1 MKKFLASLVAAIAFA
16 GCANVAVVP
25 FTSVAQDFQDA
36 ADNFTA
42 AGMPTEAQ
50 CMKDALA
57 KLQSSSGQNFKVSG
71 VVSGGSVAYIG
82 ANQVNDFLA
91 QGPNALSQSC
101 LAVVG
106 KVQLAGM
113 NKVLKLGGAGFGF

>member
-1 MKKFLASLVAAIAFA
+1 MKRVLALLGALMVA
-16 GCANVAVVP
+16 GCANVNVVP

-36 ADNFTA
+36 SDNFTA
-42 AGMPTEAQ
+42 AGMAVEAQ

-57 KLQSSSGQNFKVSG
+57 KLSSSSGQNFKVSG
-71 VVSGGSVAYIG
+71 LISGGSVAYIG

-113 NKVLKLGGAGFGF
+113 NKLLKLGGAGFGF